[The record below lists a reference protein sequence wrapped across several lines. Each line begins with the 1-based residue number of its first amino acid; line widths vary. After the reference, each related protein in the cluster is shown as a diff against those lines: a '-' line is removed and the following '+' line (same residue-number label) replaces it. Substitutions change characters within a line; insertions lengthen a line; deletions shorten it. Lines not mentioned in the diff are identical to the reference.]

1 MFIIN
6 PESIKD
12 LRVYF
17 ARPEVAEY
25 ILREFGITPLCY
37 MADDNE
43 EVVACFRMTG
53 EFIDIL
59 KQMEL
64 GLGKE

>member
-17 ARPEVAEY
+17 ARPEVSDYLLHEH
-25 ILREFGITPLCY
+25 GIPPLCY
-37 MADDNE
+37 MADDLG
-43 EVVACFRMTG
+43 EVKACFRMTD
-53 EFIDIL
+53 ELIDIL
-59 KQMEL
+59 KQMPFCL
-64 GLGKE
+64 WKE